1 MAAYTLFFL
10 ICCSNLATGA
20 VVYHITPNAGDPC
33 TMPCSNLTLFAANF
47 SSFLSF
53 QNVTVLLLSGKH
65 YLSTQ
70 LQVFNQ
76 DHFQMAS
83 LNTTAQVVCEDTSLM
98 SFNNTR
104 VVHIMNVEFIGCGHT
119 QFKDVNKF
127 TLVNSKFMGTLS
139 SGTALEITETNTQI
153 TSSTFLSN
161 TNGMFRN
168 LTDQLKLIKKILGIQ
183 DSELNTNST
192 WIGGALVATHSDISI
207 ESSTFESNS
216 AEIGGALFM
225 ESCSLDVI
233 NTTFIGNNVHNQ
245 LLGIAGALYLV
256 NTYSTLTNSYFNSN
270 FASVGGVAFI
280 LRGRL
285 NMYGSRFTLNSATYG
300 GALFLAFPDIIA
312 LQCQF
317 DNNKAEY
324 GGVLRSFTSN
334 VAITVS
340 QFVDNNA
347 TFGGVILSF
356 NSSLTMNRTEFS
368 NNTADV
374 AGAVLVAAGTTITS
388 QGSLLV
394 SNNSAKEF
402 GVMYLSECSGYF
414 QGNSTFSNNF
424 GTLLAIY
431 SNITFSGIVAFTNNI
446 QLHTTTAQ
454 SVNFQDGGALSLFQS
469 NVIFGGESSFE
480 CNRAENGGAI
490 HSIESNL
497 FVGGSMTLAQNR
509 ALRNGGG
516 IYLSQSELSCGHQ
529 SILNITSNTAIN
541 RGGGIHAIGSI
552 VRSTTIDE
560 SNLRF
565 INNSAVAGGGLYL
578 ETNAKLYIHKLT
590 DVNGGDQAV
599 HFINNVAEYGGAV
612 YVDDHTNTA
621 TCTAKSMECFFRVVY
636 NSYIIV
642 APNIATISFEENYA
656 SSAGSNLFGGLLDR
670 CIVSPFARLN
680 IYAVNAYRRRVSG
693 ITYFKNVSTEI
704 KSSSVSSYPTRVCQC
719 TINNQPNCSYYQLE
733 PVMIKK
739 GQTFSVS
746 LVAVNQIGQPVDA
759 TIQSIL
765 MFNGSGLAEGQLT
778 RSIAAEC
785 TALPFS
791 IVSPQDNE
799 VLSLYASNGPCNNAD
814 LSTLNVDIGF
824 LTCICPIGF
833 QASKMNAE
841 INCTCE
847 CHERISRYVMCD
859 PLTESLMRQSQ
870 SIVWIAYINDT
881 NTSTGY
887 LVFPN
892 CPYDYCNPLS
902 VTIDLTQVNG
912 EDRQCAFN
920 RSGLLCG
927 SCQSGLSLSLGSSRC
942 LQCPTY
948 WPVAFV
954 FITAAALLAGIV
966 LVVALLVL
974 NMTVAI
980 GTLNGLIF
988 YVNVVAANRSILLPF
1003 EEQNFIT
1010 VFVSWL
1016 NLELGIDTC
1025 YFPGMDAYSKTWIQ
1039 LSFVAAYVVFLI
1051 AFMMIVIS
1059 SYSSKFTNFI
1069 GKRNPVATLSTLVFL
1084 SYAKLLEIVFTALSV
1099 SVVQY
1104 PNGSNKYI
1112 WLPDASV
1119 TYLQGKHIVLF
1130 IAALIL
1136 LQLGLIYTILL
1147 LSWQWLLCLP
1157 SWRVFSWTRNQKL
1170 HTFIETYHAPY
1181 ISKHRY
1187 WTGMLLLIRAVLYLI
1202 AAVNISNDPR
1212 VTLVSIIFTL
1222 GFMLL
1227 LKAFI
1232 GRLYRKW
1239 PLDVLETFFYFN
1251 LMALS
1256 LFAWYFINSNH
1267 QYRPIAY
1274 VSITITFILLV
1285 AIIIYHLHTYT
1296 VLSSKLVK
1304 LEQRIKAIFGPKPK
1318 PKHQTP
1324 PPDEFLDMVDRP
1336 ISANYKRVFKE
1347 VPEGHTSSVLD
1358 IHALETPSS
1367 TGTSTST
1374 TTTLTMSTLRSQQT
1388 MDTSLSTDDSFMI

>member
-1 MAAYTLFFL
+1 MAVYTLFFL
-10 ICCSNLATGA
+10 ICYSNLAAGA
-20 VVYHITPNAGDPC
+20 VVYHITPNSSDPC

-47 SSFLSF
+47 SNFLSY
-53 QNVTVLLLSGKH
+53 QNVSVVLLSGKH

-76 DHFQMAS
+76 NHLLMTS
-83 LNTTAQVVCEDTSLM
+83 LNTTAQVVCENTSLI

-104 VVHIMNVEFIGCGHT
+104 VVHIMNIEFIGCGHNR
-119 QFKDVNKF
+119 FKNVNEF
-127 TLVNSKFMGTLS
+127 TLINSKFVGTES
-139 SGTALEITETNTQI
+139 SGTALEITKTNAQI
-153 TSSTFLSN
+153 TDSAFLSN
-161 TNGMFRN
+161 TNGMFLN
-168 LTDQLKLIKKILGIQ
+168 FTDQLKLIKKILGIQ
-183 DSELNTNST
+183 DTELSTNGT
-192 WIGGALVATHSDISI
+192 WIGGGLVAIHSNISI
-207 ESSTFESNS
+207 ESSTFENNS

-225 ESCSLDVI
+225 QSCSLDI
-233 NTTFIGNNVHNQ
+233 MNTTFINNHVHNEQ
-245 LLGIAGALYLV
+245 SQVLGIAGALYLV
-256 NTYSTLTNSYFNSN
+256 DTYSTLTNSYFNNN
-270 FASVGGVAFI
+270 FASVGGAAFI
-280 LRGRL
+280 LRGIL
-285 NMYGSRFTLNSATYG
+285 NMHSSNFTLNTATYG
-300 GALFLAFPDIIA
+300 GALFLAFPDITA

-334 VAITVS
+334 VTVTDS
-340 QFVDNNA
+340 QFIVNNA

-356 NSSLTMNRTEFS
+356 NSSLTMNGTDFR
-368 NNTADV
+368 NNKADV
-374 AGAVLVAAGTTITS
+374 AGAVLVAAGTTIVS
-388 QGSLLV
+388 QGYLLV
-394 SNNSAKEF
+394 TENSADEF
-402 GVMYLSECSGYF
+402 GVMYLSECNGYF
-414 QGNSTFSNNF
+414 QGNATFSNNF

-431 SNITFSGIVAFTNNI
+431 SNITFSGLVAFVNNV
-446 QLHTTTAQ
+446 QLHTTMA

-469 NVIFGGESSFE
+469 SIIFDGESLFVY
-480 CNRAENGGAI
+480 NRAENGGAV

-497 FVGGSMTLAQNR
+497 FVGGSMTLAQNQ

-516 IYLSQSELSCGHQ
+516 IYLSQSELSCGQQ
-529 SILNITSNTAIN
+529 SILNITSNTATS

-560 SNLRF
+560 PNLRF
-565 INNSAVAGGGLYL
+565 VNNSADAGGGLYL
-578 ETNAKLYIHKLT
+578 ETNARLYIHKLT
-590 DVNGGDQAV
+590 DINGGDQAV
-599 HFINNVAEYGGAV
+599 YFINNEAEYGGAV

-621 TCTAKSMECFFRVVY
+621 TCTTKSMECFIRVVY

-642 APNIATISFEENYA
+642 APNIPTISFEQNYA

-680 IYAVNAYRRRVSG
+680 IYAIDAYRRRVNG
-693 ITYFKNVSTEI
+693 IMYFRNISTEI

-719 TINNQPNCSYYQLE
+719 TINNYPNCSYYQLE
-733 PVMIKK
+733 PVKIKK

-778 RSIAAEC
+778 RSIPAEC
-785 TALPFS
+785 TALSFS

-814 LSTLNVDIGF
+814 LSTLNVDVGF
-824 LTCICPIGF
+824 LTCNCPIGF
-833 QASKMNAE
+833 QASKVNAE
-841 INCTCE
+841 INCSCE
-847 CHERISRYVMCD
+847 CHDSISRYMICN

-870 SIVWIAYINDT
+870 SIVWVAYINDT
-881 NTSTGY
+881 NTLTGY

-892 CPYDYCNPLS
+892 CPYDYCSPHS

-927 SCQSGLSLSLGSSRC
+927 SCQPGLSLSLGSSRC
-942 LQCPTY
+942 LQCPTH

-966 LVVALLVL
+966 LVVALLAL
-974 NMTVAI
+974 NMTVAV

-988 YVNVVAANRSILLPF
+988 YVNVIAANQSILLPF

-1010 VFVSWL
+1010 VFISWL

-1104 PNGSNKYI
+1104 PNGSNKHI
-1112 WLPDASV
+1112 WLPDATV

-1130 IAALIL
+1130 ITALSL
-1136 LQLGLIYTILL
+1136 LQLGLLYTFLL
-1147 LSWQWLLCLP
+1147 FSWQWLLRLP
-1157 SWRVFSWTRNQKL
+1157 NWRIFSWTRNQKL

-1212 VTLVSIIFTL
+1212 VTLMSIIFTT

-1239 PLDVLETFFYFN
+1239 PLDILETFFYFN
-1251 LMALS
+1251 LMTLS
-1256 LFAWYFINSNH
+1256 LFAWYFINSKD
-1267 QYRPIAY
+1267 QYKPVAY

-1296 VLSSKLVK
+1296 ALSAKVVVK
-1304 LEQRIKAIFGPKPK
+1304 FEQKIKALLGPKPK
-1318 PKHQTP
+1318 SKHQTP

-1336 ISANYKRVFKE
+1336 IGTNYKRVFKE

-1358 IHALETPSS
+1358 IHALETPSD

-1374 TTTLTMSTLRSQQT
+1374 ATMSTLKSQQT
-1388 MDTSLSTDDSFMI
+1388 NDTSISTDDSFVI